1 MFQYASSIYYSAI
14 GLCTQMALL
23 IWAVLLPWGVW
34 LKENLPESRN
44 YSACHNCKIYAISD
58 IFFFLLAHSHI
69 VVVDMLSCVQL
80 SSILWPIACQAPLS
94 MEFSR
99 QEYWSGLPFPP
110 PEDLP
115 DAGIEPE
122 SSVAPAL
129 QIDFLPAEPWGSL
142 SCVDPGFL
150 PNNLATLLW
159 RVKDTFQRWKFLV

>member
-1 MFQYASSIYYSAI
+1 M
-14 GLCTQMALL
+14 LR
-23 IWAVLLPWGVW
+23 
-34 LKENLPESRN
+34 PESFSKCFSMPPPFIILQLA
-44 YSACHNCKIYAISD
+44 YVPKWLCSFGLFCFHEVYDLKKICQRVVTTLHAITVKYMLFL
-58 IFFFLLAHSHI
+58 IYFFLLAHSHI

-80 SSILWPIACQAPLS
+80 SSILWTIACQAPLS

-150 PNNLATLLW
+150 PNNLATLL
-159 RVKDTFQRWKFLV
+159 